1 MKLKTFKV
9 LLVSI
14 LKSYSFFQINKV
26 ANSLVN
32 AGLMHVSVLAMSKE
46 NHIVEAILKAAK
58 SKDVAKAMS
67 KAVPYYLSIHPCEV
81 ERLLNC
87 STPERKKLFDRGY
100 LSVGYE
106 GDFKYG
112 YVKYATLDSMAVV
125 MDKFDNI
132 KQRFEKEK
140 AKNRKAGAKRAAKSR
155 KLKNKLV
162 QQQEC

>member
-1 MKLKTFKV
+1 MKLTTFKA
-9 LLVSI
+9 LLASI

-46 NHIVEAILKAAK
+46 EHMVDAILKAVK
-58 SKDVAKAMS
+58 SKNAAKAMS
-67 KAVPYYLSIHPCEV
+67 KAAPSYLSIHPCEV

-112 YVKYATLDSMAVV
+112 YVRYATLDSMAAV

-140 AKNRKAGAKRAAKSR
+140 AKNRKAGAQKAAKTR
-155 KLKNKLV
+155 KQRMKLV
-162 QQQEC
+162 

>member
-1 MKLKTFKV
+1 MKLTTFKV
-9 LLVSI
+9 LLASI
-14 LKSYSFFQINKV
+14 LKSASFFKIKNIAK
-26 ANSLVN
+26 SLVD

-46 NHIVEAILKAAK
+46 DHMVDAILKAVK

-67 KAVPYYLSIHPCEV
+67 KAAPSYLSIHPCEV